1 MINGPTRRS
10 VIRSVALAGAGG
22 SLAGCSRLPGFGSP
36 QEGEP
41 IPDGPTVALE
51 PVAEGLTAPLGF
63 ETAVE
68 DRDRRFVVDQIG
80 LVRVHGPDGLR
91 DEPFLDLRDE
101 ITGFGEQGLLG
112 VAFHP
117 EFADNGRLFVRYS
130 AEAREGTPDD
140 YSHTFVLAEFR
151 ADDDRERV
159 DPDSERTVLEIPQP
173 QGNHN
178 AGAVAFGPDGYLYV
192 ATGDGGGAHDTG
204 QGHVDDW
211 YDGNAGGNGQDVTE
225 SLLGGI
231 LRIDVDGDTD
241 PYAVPDDNPLV
252 GEEGLDEYYAWGLR
266 NPWRFS
272 FDSEGRLFVADAGQ
286 ELFEEVNLVERGG
299 NYGWNVKEGS
309 RCFSPASPND
319 PPEDCPDETPEDVR
333 GGEAFVDPVIEYPQ
347 RADGESVGSSV
358 VGGYLAETDHVP
370 ALAGSFVFGDFSAS
384 FGNPSGTL
392 FAATPP
398 EDGDGQWAVERLVPE
413 SGSLDRYVLSLGR
426 DAEGRL
432 YALTSRELAPEG
444 ETGVVFRID
453 PAEGDAGDDGEAES
467 GNATAENEDASDGDG
482 GDGESVSTGQPGFG
496 VAGAAAG
503 LLAGLRLVTGDGK
516 R

>member
-1 MINGPTRRS
+1 MINRPSRRA
-10 VIRSVALAGAGG
+10 VLRSVALAGASG
-22 SLAGCSRLPGFGSP
+22 SLAGCSRLPGFGRP

-63 ETAVE
+63 EVANE

-91 DEPFLDLRDE
+91 DEPFLDLRDA

-112 VAFHP
+112 AAFHP
-117 EFADNGRLFVRYS
+117 AFADNGRLFVRYS
-130 AEAREGTPDD
+130 AEPREGTPSG
-140 YSHTFVLAEFR
+140 YSHTFVLSEFR
-151 ADDDRERV
+151 AGDDRERI
-159 DPDSERTVLEIPQP
+159 DPDSERTVMEIPQP

-192 ATGDGGGAHDTG
+192 ATGDGGAANDTG
-204 QGHVDDW
+204 RGHVDDW
-211 YDGNAGGNGQDVTE
+211 YDENAGGNGQDVTE
-225 SLLGGI
+225 NLLGGI
-231 LRIDVDGDTD
+231 LRIDVDGDAD

-266 NPWRFS
+266 NPWRIS

-286 ELFEEVNLVERGG
+286 ELFEEVNLVEKGG

-309 RCFSPASPND
+309 RCFSPDSPTD
-319 PPEDCPDETPEDVR
+319 PPDDCPDATPEDVR
-333 GGEAFVDPVIEYPQ
+333 GGEPLVDPVIEYPQ
-347 RADGESVGSSV
+347 RADGESVGSST
-358 VGGYLAETDHVP
+358 VGGYLAETGAVP
-370 ALAGSFVFGDFSAS
+370 ALEGRFVFGDFSAS

-398 EDGDGQWAVERLVPE
+398 EDGEGQWAVERLVPV
-413 SGSLDRYVLSLGR
+413 SGSLDRYLLSLGR
-426 DAEGRL
+426 DADGRL
-432 YALTSRELAPEG
+432 YALTSLELAPEG
-444 ETGVVFRID
+444 ETGVVFRIE
-453 PAEGDAGDDGEAES
+453 PAEEGE
-467 GNATAENEDASDGDG
+467 DGDG
-482 GDGESVSTGQPGFG
+482 TRTQGDDATDENATDGDDDTGESASTGQSGFS
-496 VAGAAAG
+496 VPGAAAG
-503 LLAGLRLVTGDGK
+503 LLAVMRWVTSGEK